1 MKKTSEIIYNFF
13 PRAKIIKQ
21 FALGMSNNTFLIEID
36 QKKYVFRLPIL
47 NNSYFVSHHQEYNNL
62 KKIKSLNINQEN
74 ILYLKNG
81 IKLAIYIENKNNNF
95 NDNDIVNLMKSLHQ
109 SRIKLTTYNH
119 LERLKKYEK
128 ININIDPKYFIYKN
142 IFKKKY
148 SFLKKYIKYPCHND
162 FQQNNLIN
170 NKKLYLIDW
179 EFAGM
184 NDYIYDIC
192 CYTKRNVNDSIKLLE
207 LYQNKKI
214 NNNQLLR
221 IYYWSLYQ
229 NLQWYL
235 VALYKDNTNFNPN
248 INFKILANNFL
259 KNANYFYQ
267 LIKEDNNI

>member
-13 PRAKIIKQ
+13 PNTKIIKQ
-21 FALGMSNNTFLIEID
+21 FELGMSNNTYLIEID
-36 QKKYVFRLPIL
+36 QKKYVFRIPISD
-47 NNSYFVSHHQEYNNL
+47 NSYFVSHHQEYNNL
-62 KKIKSLNINQEN
+62 KKIKSLDINQEN

-95 NDNDIVNLMKSLHQ
+95 DNNDIINLMKKLHH
-109 SRIKLTTYNH
+109 SNIKLSKYNH
-119 LERLKKYEK
+119 LDRLKKYEK

-142 IFKKKY
+142 MFIKKY
-148 SFLKKYIKYPCHND
+148 SFLKKYMKYPCHND
-162 FQQNNLIN
+162 LQQNNLIN

-248 INFKILANNFL
+248 INFKNLANDFL

-267 LIKEDNNI
+267 LIKENNNI

>member
-1 MKKTSEIIYNFF
+1 M
-13 PRAKIIKQ
+13 
-21 FALGMSNNTFLIEID
+21 
-36 QKKYVFRLPIL
+36 
-47 NNSYFVSHHQEYNNL
+47 
-62 KKIKSLNINQEN
+62 
-74 ILYLKNG
+74 
-81 IKLAIYIENKNNNF
+81 
-95 NDNDIVNLMKSLHQ
+95 
-109 SRIKLTTYNH
+109 
-119 LERLKKYEK
+119 
-128 ININIDPKYFIYKN
+128 
-142 IFKKKY
+142 
-148 SFLKKYIKYPCHND
+148 KYPCPND
-162 FQQNNLIN
+162 FQKNNLIN

-179 EFAGM
+179 EFAGI

-248 INFKILANNFL
+248 INFKNLANDFL

-267 LIKEDNNI
+267 LIKENNNI